1 MKSSAWSFGGVAI
14 FIFVAT
20 IVYWFLSH
28 EIVGTVA
35 LIMALLMC
43 VMIWGY
49 LLITLKSIGT
59 PLEDDVDATIEDGA
73 GVIGFFPEQHLAV
86 LVLAGSR
93 CLRARPGLRLV
104 VEHPGCGR
112 RPVGTVRLDLP
123 VLRGRLQAL
132 TGTGPVLPHS
142 AHRNSGFGAP
152 IRLWV
157 RRLGATPQEPGRCW
171 PGRPGWSG
179 PGVEQRNAQWGGR
192 PAGGAGRHTTGPP
205 W

>member
-73 GVIGFFPEQHLAV
+73 GVIGFFPPSSIWPFWCSLAAGVFV
-86 LVLAGSR
+86 L
-93 CLRARPGLRLV
+93 
-104 VEHPGCGR
+104 
-112 RPVGTVRLDLP
+112 
-123 VLRGRLQAL
+123 
-132 TGTGPVLPHS
+132 GPVYGWWLS
-142 AHRNSGFGAP
+142 
-152 IRLWV
+152 I
-157 RRLGATPQEPGRCW
+157 LGAAVGLW
-171 PGRPGWSG
+171 ALFGWVYQYYVG
-179 PGVEQRNAQWGGR
+179 DYK
-192 PAGGAGRHTTGPP
+192 H
-205 W
+205 

>member
-73 GVIGFFPEQHLAV
+73 GVIGFFP
-86 LVLAGSR
+86 
-93 CLRARPGLRLV
+93 RAAS
-104 VEHPGCGR
+104 GR
-112 RPVGTVRLDLP
+112 SGARWQPVSSC
-123 VLRGRLQAL
+123 
-132 TGTGPVLPHS
+132 S
-142 AHRNSGFGAP
+142 ARS
-152 IRLWV
+152 
-157 RRLGATPQEPGRCW
+157 T
-171 PGRPGWSG
+171 
-179 PGVEQRNAQWGGR
+179 
-192 PAGGAGRHTTGPP
+192 AGG
-205 W
+205 